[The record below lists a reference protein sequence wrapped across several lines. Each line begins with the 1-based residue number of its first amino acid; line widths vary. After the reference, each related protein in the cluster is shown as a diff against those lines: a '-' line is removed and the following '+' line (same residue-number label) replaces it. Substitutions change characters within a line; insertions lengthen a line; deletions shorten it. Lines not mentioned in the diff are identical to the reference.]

1 MTGSVEGAV
10 VGRIARISGPAVDV
24 RGIAGARMYDLVRV
38 GEAGLLGEIIRLR
51 GDIAT
56 VQVYEETAG
65 LGLGEPV
72 VGVISPVVV
81 TVTPC
86 FSASACSV
94 SVASS
99 AMSDKS
105 TGSRVNDCCS
115 ARLSR
120 SNASVSS
127 IARVLTYCSR
137 SSSSDLSCPG
147 PLRATS
153 RSVWVI
159 ANGVR
164 SSC

>member
-1 MTGSVEGAV
+1 MPRWNGSVKVATSCGASCTPV
-10 VGRIARISGPAVDV
+10 LFTIRVTESVSTAVLTSTVPCSGILCTIALCTRFVANCNKSV
-24 RGIAGARMYDLVRV
+24 
-38 GEAGLLGEIIRLR
+38 
-51 GDIAT
+51 
-56 VQVYEETAG
+56 
-65 LGLGEPV
+65 GEPV